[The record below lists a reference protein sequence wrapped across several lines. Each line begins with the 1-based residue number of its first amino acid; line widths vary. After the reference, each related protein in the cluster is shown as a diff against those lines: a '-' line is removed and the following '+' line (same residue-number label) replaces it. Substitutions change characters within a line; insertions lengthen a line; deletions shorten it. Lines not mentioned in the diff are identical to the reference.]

1 MTRVLVVEDQPR
13 VASFLKQGLEAA
25 GYTTEIAGEGKTAI
39 DLASTGD
46 YDLMLLD
53 IGLPDMDGFQVLA
66 DVRTVNTDIRVIVL
80 TARGEVASRVRGL
93 DLGADDY
100 LPKPFDFDE
109 LLARMR
115 AQLRA
120 RRPPAASLLAAGD
133 LELDLKERRARR
145 GESAVDLTSREFAL
159 LEFLLRHAGQVVSRA
174 QLLNGVWGY
183 DYDPRSNVV
192 DVYVGYLRTKL
203 DRLGEPSVIETVRG
217 GGYRLVAGSKPG
229 ASLSRPPSG
238 SGA

>member
-13 VASFLKQGLEAA
+13 VASFIKQGLEAA
-25 GYTTEIAGEGKTAI
+25 GYVTEVAGEGRAAI
-39 DLASTGD
+39 DLASGGD
-46 YDLMLLD
+46 FDLMLLD
-53 IGLPDMDGFQVLA
+53 IGLPDIDGFQVLA
-66 DVRTVNTDIRVIVL
+66 DVRTVNVDIKVIVL

-109 LLARMR
+109 LLARVR
-115 AQLRA
+115 AQLRS
-120 RRPPAASLLAAGD
+120 RRQPAASILSAGD
-133 LELDLKERRARR
+133 IELDLKTRRVLR
-145 GESAVDLTSREFAL
+145 GENAVDLTSREFAL

-192 DVYVGYLRTKL
+192 DVYVGYLRAKL
-203 DRLGEPSVIETVRG
+203 DRPGEPSVIETVRG
-217 GGYRLVAGSKPG
+217 GGYRLAVSSAP
-229 ASLSRPPSG
+229 ATSLPRRPSG